1 MGMDDIKIS
10 YLISLA
16 RRYLTYFLVMI
27 LMMSSNTQLA
37 WGAGTAS
44 TAPPG
49 DVSVEGNS
57 AAIQNIGRA
66 MQSPD
71 ARSANLPTRAAAPTQ
86 PNIVLPDMGDPGGD
100 ALSRVDERKYGEMIM
115 RQIRPD
121 PDYSNDLP
129 LYDYLNEMERR
140 LLQSAKRLQLGGANE
155 QGSGAYQYEIFA
167 VKDSS
172 INAFA
177 LPGGFIGFT
186 RA

>member
-1 MGMDDIKIS
+1 MDDIKIS
-10 YLISLA
+10 YLASLS

-27 LMMSSNTQLA
+27 LTMSSSNTQLA

-71 ARSANLPTRAAAPTQ
+71 ARSANLPIRAAAPPQ
-86 PNIVLPDMGDPGGD
+86 SNIVLPDMGDPGGD

-121 PDYSNDLP
+121 PDLSL
-129 LYDYLNEMERR
+129 
-140 LLQSAKRLQLGGANE
+140 
-155 QGSGAYQYEIFA
+155 IH
-167 VKDSS
+167 
-172 INAFA
+172 I
-177 LPGGFIGFT
+177 
-186 RA
+186 